1 MSKCMIG
8 DKILHD
14 IIIVS
19 SNIMKK
25 IFILFILILTILL
38 GSFYSEGMDTYVMKN
53 ALVNNDTG
61 AGRITTI
68 DTDGNFSV
76 SGSDV
81 SLSNVFNRVNQDKQQ
96 EIPSTTTTTPI
107 PILISQNTQ
116 STQSAQAPPASFDKG
131 LIQGLVK

>member
-1 MSKCMIG
+1 M
-8 DKILHD
+8 
-14 IIIVS
+14 
-19 SNIMKK
+19 
-25 IFILFILILTILL
+25 

-96 EIPSTTTTTPI
+96 EIPSTTTPI
-107 PILISQNTQ
+107 PILISQESNTEQ
-116 STQSAQAPPASFDKG
+116 STQAPPASFDKG

>member
-1 MSKCMIG
+1 MIG

-96 EIPSTTTTTPI
+96 EIPSTTTPI
-107 PILISQNTQ
+107 PILISQESNTEQ
-116 STQSAQAPPASFDKG
+116 STQAPPASFDKG